1 MKVTG
6 IIAEYNPFHRGHKYQ
21 IDYCKKEL
29 HSDYVVV
36 AMSGDYVQR
45 GTPALLSKHVRAEMA
60 LRCGADLVLEMPVP
74 VSTASAEAFAM
85 GAVSMLNGLHATDY
99 LCFGSEYGE
108 VSALQELAAVL
119 VSEPEE
125 YRLFL
130 KEFLSAGCS
139 FPAARSQALVEYF
152 KNPHNFEGDTFD
164 GILTPLLNQI
174 TQILNSPNNILG
186 IEYCKALNRL
196 KSNIKPVTL
205 KRQGMGYH
213 DTLTVASSAHAVS
226 ADISGKNLPFASAS
240 AIRELLTSTLTQE
253 TIAQISAQVPDEA
266 SAFFVSSL
274 RNNGY
279 LSEEVLDN
287 LLIYRIMYT
296 DAESLSQYLDVSGDL
311 AERIINCRNEIS
323 GFTQAASL
331 LKTKEL
337 TQTRIQRAL
346 LHSILQIREAPL
358 SVPYSRVLGFRKESS
373 PLLKEIKKNSTLPVL
388 TKLADSDALLDETG
402 KRLLS
407 ETTVASNLYEKLLCK
422 KNGQKFIHEYQKQI
436 VIL

>member
-21 IDYCKKEL
+21 IDYCKKGL

-36 AMSGDYVQR
+36 AMSSDYVQR
-45 GTPALLSKHVRAEMA
+45 GTPALLPKHARAEMA
-60 LRCGADLVLEMPVP
+60 LRCGADLVLELPVS

-85 GAVSMLNGLHATDY
+85 GAVSMLDGLHVIDH

-130 KEFLSAGCS
+130 KNFLSAGCS
-139 FPAARSQALVEYF
+139 FPSARSQALVEYF
-152 KNPHNFEGDTFD
+152 KNPHNFTGDTFD
-164 GILTPLLNQI
+164 GVLTPLLNQI

-213 DTLTVASSAHAVS
+213 DTLTAVSSAYTVS
-226 ADISGKNLPFASAS
+226 ADISGKNVPFASAS
-240 AIRELLTSTLTQE
+240 AIRDLLDSDLTQE
-253 TIAQISAQVPDEA
+253 TIAQISAQVPDEV
-266 SAFFVSSL
+266 SSFFVSSL
-274 RNNGY
+274 QNNGY
-279 LSEEVLDN
+279 LNEKVLDD
-287 LLIYRIMYT
+287 LLIYRIMYA

-311 AERIINCRNEIS
+311 AERIINCRNEIF

-346 LHSILQIREAPL
+346 LHAILQIRKAPL
-358 SVPYSRVLGFRKESS
+358 TVPYARVLGFRKESS
-373 PLLKEIKKNSTLPVL
+373 PLLKEIKKSSVLPML
-388 TKLADSDALLDETG
+388 TKLADADALLDESG

-407 ETTVASNLYEKLLCK
+407 ETTAASNLYEKLLCK
-422 KNGQKFIHEYQKQI
+422 KNDQKFVHEYQKQL
-436 VIL
+436 VIF

>member
-21 IDYCKKEL
+21 IDYCKQEL

-45 GTPALLSKHVRAEMA
+45 GTPALLPKHARAEMA
-60 LRCGADLVLEMPVP
+60 LRCGADLVLELPVS

-85 GAVSMLNGLHATDY
+85 GAVSMLDGLRVIDH

-119 VSEPEE
+119 VSEPKE

-130 KEFLSAGCS
+130 KNFLSAGCS
-139 FPAARSQALVEYF
+139 FPSARSQALVEYF

-213 DTLTVASSAHAVS
+213 DTLTSVSSDHAVS
-226 ADISGKNLPFASAS
+226 ADISGKNAPFASAS
-240 AIRELLTSTLTQE
+240 AIRELLDSTLTQE
-253 TIAQISAQVPDEA
+253 TIAQISAQIPDEA
-266 SAFFVSSL
+266 SSFFVSSL
-274 RNNGY
+274 QNNGY
-279 LSEEVLDN
+279 LNEEVLDD
-287 LLIYRIMYT
+287 LLIYLIMYA
-296 DAESLSQYLDVSGDL
+296 DAELFSQYLDVSGDL

-346 LHSILQIREAPL
+346 LHSILQIRKTPL
-358 SVPYSRVLGFRKESS
+358 SLPYARVLGFREESS
-373 PLLKEIKKNSTLPVL
+373 PLLKGIKKSSAIPMF
-388 TKLADSDALLDETG
+388 TKLADANALLDEAG
-402 KRLLS
+402 KQLLS
-407 ETTVASNLYEKLLCK
+407 ETTAASNLYEKLLCK

>member
-21 IDYCKKEL
+21 IDYCKKGL

-36 AMSGDYVQR
+36 AMSSDYVQR
-45 GTPALLSKHVRAEMA
+45 GTPALLPKHARAEMA
-60 LRCGADLVLEMPVP
+60 LRCGADLVLELPVL

-85 GAVSMLNGLHATDY
+85 GAVSMLDGLHVIDH

-130 KEFLSAGCS
+130 KNFLSAGCS
-139 FPAARSQALVEYF
+139 FPSARSQALVEYF
-152 KNPHNFEGDTFD
+152 KNPHNFTGDTFD
-164 GILTPLLNQI
+164 GVLTPLLNQI

-213 DTLTVASSAHAVS
+213 DTLTAVSSAHTVS
-226 ADISGKNLPFASAS
+226 ADISGKNVPFASAS
-240 AIRELLTSTLTQE
+240 AIRDLLDSDLTQE
-253 TIAQISAQVPDEA
+253 TIAQISAQVPDEV
-266 SAFFVSSL
+266 SSFFVSSL
-274 RNNGY
+274 QNNGY
-279 LSEEVLDN
+279 LNEEVLDD
-287 LLIYRIMYT
+287 LLIYRIMYA

-311 AERIINCRNEIS
+311 AERIINCQNEIS

-346 LHSILQIREAPL
+346 LHAILQIRKAPL
-358 SVPYSRVLGFRKESS
+358 TVPYARVLGFRKESS
-373 PLLKEIKKNSTLPVL
+373 PLLKEIKKNSALPML
-388 TKLADSDALLDETG
+388 TKLADADALLDESG

-407 ETTVASNLYEKLLCK
+407 ETTAASNLYEKLLCK
-422 KNGQKFIHEYQKQI
+422 KNDQKFVHEYQKQL
-436 VIL
+436 VIF

>member
-1 MKVTG
+1 MKITG

-21 IDYCKKEL
+21 IDYCKKGL

-36 AMSGDYVQR
+36 AMSSDYVQR
-45 GTPALLSKHVRAEMA
+45 GTPALLPKHARAEMA
-60 LRCGADLVLEMPVP
+60 LRCGADLVLELPVL

-85 GAVSMLNGLHATDY
+85 GAVSMLDGLHVIDH

-130 KEFLSAGCS
+130 KNFLSAGCS
-139 FPAARSQALVEYF
+139 FPSARSQALVEYF
-152 KNPHNFEGDTFD
+152 KNPHNFTGDTFD
-164 GILTPLLNQI
+164 GVLTPLLNQI

-213 DTLTVASSAHAVS
+213 DTLTAVSSAHTVS
-226 ADISGKNLPFASAS
+226 ADISGKNVPFASAS
-240 AIRELLTSTLTQE
+240 AIRDLLDSDLTQE
-253 TIAQISAQVPDEA
+253 TIAQISAQVPDEV
-266 SAFFVSSL
+266 SSFFVSSL
-274 RNNGY
+274 QNNGY
-279 LSEEVLDN
+279 LNEEVLDD
-287 LLIYRIMYT
+287 LLIYRIMYA

-311 AERIINCRNEIS
+311 AERIINCQNEIS

-346 LHSILQIREAPL
+346 LHAILQIRKAPL
-358 SVPYSRVLGFRKESS
+358 TVPYARVLGFRKESS
-373 PLLKEIKKNSTLPVL
+373 PLLKEIKKNSALPML
-388 TKLADSDALLDETG
+388 TKLADADALLDESG

-407 ETTVASNLYEKLLCK
+407 ETTAASNLYEKLLCK
-422 KNGQKFIHEYQKQI
+422 KNDQKFVHEYQKQL
-436 VIL
+436 VIF

>member
-1 MKVTG
+1 MKITG

-29 HSDYVVV
+29 HSDYVIV

-45 GTPALLSKHVRAEMA
+45 GTPALLPKHARAEMA
-60 LRCGADLVLEMPVP
+60 LRCGADLVLELPVS

-85 GAVSMLNGLHATDY
+85 GAVSMLDGLHVIDH

-119 VSEPEE
+119 VSEPKE
-125 YRLFL
+125 YRMFL
-130 KEFLSAGCS
+130 KKFLSAGCS
-139 FPAARSQALVEYF
+139 FPSARSQALVEYF

-213 DTLTVASSAHAVS
+213 DTLTAVSSAHTVS
-226 ADISGKNLPFASAS
+226 ADISGKNVPFASAS
-240 AIRELLTSTLTQE
+240 AIRDLLDSDLTQE
-253 TIAQISAQVPDEA
+253 TIAQISAQVPDEV
-266 SAFFVSSL
+266 SSFFVSSL
-274 RNNGY
+274 QNNGY
-279 LSEEVLDN
+279 LNEEVLND
-287 LLIYRIMYT
+287 LLIYLIMYA

-323 GFTQAASL
+323 GFTQAAFL

-346 LHSILQIREAPL
+346 LHSILQIRKVPL
-358 SVPYSRVLGFRKESS
+358 SVPYARVLGFRKESS
-373 PLLKEIKKNSTLPVL
+373 PLLKSIKKSSVIPMF
-388 TKLADSDALLDETG
+388 TKLADANVLLDEAG
-402 KRLLS
+402 KRLLN
-407 ETTVASNLYEKLLCK
+407 ETTAASNLYEKLLCK

>member
-1 MKVTG
+1 M
-6 IIAEYNPFHRGHKYQ
+6 
-21 IDYCKKEL
+21 
-29 HSDYVVV
+29 
-36 AMSGDYVQR
+36 
-45 GTPALLSKHVRAEMA
+45 
-60 LRCGADLVLEMPVP
+60 
-74 VSTASAEAFAM
+74 
-85 GAVSMLNGLHATDY
+85 
-99 LCFGSEYGE
+99 
-108 VSALQELAAVL
+108 
-119 VSEPEE
+119 
-125 YRLFL
+125 
-130 KEFLSAGCS
+130 
-139 FPAARSQALVEYF
+139 EYF
-152 KNPHNFEGDTFD
+152 KNPHNFTGDTFD

-196 KSNIKPVTL
+196 KSSLKPVTL

-213 DTLTVASSAHAVS
+213 DTLTAASSAHAVS
-226 ADISGKNLPFASAS
+226 ADISGKNPPFASAS

-253 TIAQISAQVPDEA
+253 TIAQISAQVPDET

-279 LSEEVLDN
+279 LSEEVLDD
-287 LLIYRIMYT
+287 LLIYRIMYE
-296 DAESLSQYLDVSGDL
+296 DAESLSQYLDVSGNL

-388 TKLADSDALLDETG
+388 TKLADSDALLVRQEDAS
-402 KRLLS
+402 S
-407 ETTVASNLYEKLLCK
+407 ETTAAPTFTKSSLQKERAEIYSRISETVGYFLNIYTKLKTAITDSEILIFPLVMAV
-422 KNGQKFIHEYQKQI
+422 FIILTAESCHYQEPYR
-436 VIL
+436 LRF

>member
-45 GTPALLSKHVRAEMA
+45 GTPALLSKHARAEMA
-60 LRCGADLVLEMPVP
+60 LRCGADLVLELPVS

-85 GAVSMLNGLHATDY
+85 GAVSMLDGLRVIDH
-99 LCFGSEYGE
+99 LCFGSEYGK
-108 VSALQELAAVL
+108 VSALRELAAVL
-119 VSEPEE
+119 VSEPKE

-130 KEFLSAGCS
+130 KKFLSAGCS
-139 FPAARSQALVEYF
+139 FPSARSQALVEYF

-196 KSNIKPVTL
+196 KSNIKPITL

-213 DTLTVASSAHAVS
+213 DTLTAVSSAHTVS
-226 ADISGKNLPFASAS
+226 ADISGKNVPFASAS
-240 AIRELLTSTLTQE
+240 AIRDLLDSDLTQE
-253 TIAQISAQVPDEA
+253 TIAQISAQVPDEV
-266 SAFFVSSL
+266 SSFFVSSL
-274 RNNGY
+274 QNNGY
-279 LSEEVLDN
+279 LNEEVLND
-287 LLIYRIMYT
+287 LLIYLIMYA

-323 GFTQAASL
+323 GFTQAAFL

-346 LHSILQIREAPL
+346 LHSILQIRKAPL
-358 SVPYSRVLGFRKESS
+358 SVPYARVLGFRKESS
-373 PLLKEIKKNSTLPVL
+373 PLLKSIKKSSVIPMF
-388 TKLADSDALLDETG
+388 TKLADADVLLDEAG
-402 KRLLS
+402 KRLLN
-407 ETTVASNLYEKLLCK
+407 ETTAASNLYEKLLCK

>member
-45 GTPALLSKHVRAEMA
+45 GTPALLSKHARAEMA
-60 LRCGADLVLEMPVP
+60 LRCGADLVLELPVS

-85 GAVSMLNGLHATDY
+85 GAVSMLDGLRVIDH
-99 LCFGSEYGE
+99 LCFGSEYGK

-119 VSEPEE
+119 VSEPKE

-130 KEFLSAGCS
+130 KKFLSAGCS
-139 FPAARSQALVEYF
+139 FPSARSQALVEYF

-213 DTLTVASSAHAVS
+213 DTLTAVSSDPAVS
-226 ADISGKNLPFASAS
+226 ADISGKNVPFASAS
-240 AIRELLTSTLTQE
+240 AIRELLDSTLTQE
-253 TIAQISAQVPDEA
+253 TIAQISAQIPDEA
-266 SAFFVSSL
+266 SSFFVSSL
-274 RNNGY
+274 QNNGY
-279 LSEEVLDN
+279 LNEEVLDD
-287 LLIYRIMYT
+287 LLIYLIMYT

-323 GFTQAASL
+323 GFTQATSL

-346 LHSILQIREAPL
+346 LHSILQIRKAPL
-358 SVPYSRVLGFRKESS
+358 SLSYARVLGFRKEST
-373 PLLKEIKKNSTLPVL
+373 PLLKGIKKSSAIPMF
-388 TKLADSDALLDETG
+388 TKLADANVLLDEAG
-402 KRLLS
+402 KQLLS
-407 ETTVASNLYEKLLCK
+407 ETTAASNLYEKLLCK

>member
-1 MKVTG
+1 MKITG

-29 HSDYVVV
+29 HSDYVIV

-45 GTPALLSKHVRAEMA
+45 GTPALLPKHARAEMA
-60 LRCGADLVLEMPVP
+60 LRCGADLVLELPVS

-85 GAVSMLNGLHATDY
+85 GAVSMLDGLHVIDH

-119 VSEPEE
+119 VSEPKE

-130 KEFLSAGCS
+130 KKFLSAGCS
-139 FPAARSQALVEYF
+139 FPSARSQALVEYF

-213 DTLTVASSAHAVS
+213 DTLTAVSSAHTVS
-226 ADISGKNLPFASAS
+226 ADISGKNVPFASAS
-240 AIRELLTSTLTQE
+240 AIRDLLDSDLTQE
-253 TIAQISAQVPDEA
+253 TIAQISAQVPDEV
-266 SAFFVSSL
+266 SSFFVSSL
-274 RNNGY
+274 QNNGY
-279 LSEEVLDN
+279 LNEEVLND
-287 LLIYRIMYT
+287 LLIYLIMYA

-346 LHSILQIREAPL
+346 LHSILQIRKAPL
-358 SVPYSRVLGFRKESS
+358 SLSYARVLGFRKEST
-373 PLLKEIKKNSTLPVL
+373 PLLKGIKKSSAIPMF
-388 TKLADSDALLDETG
+388 TKLADANVLLDEAG
-402 KRLLS
+402 KQLLS
-407 ETTVASNLYEKLLCK
+407 ETTAASNLYEKLLCK

>member
-1 MKVTG
+1 
-6 IIAEYNPFHRGHKYQ
+6 
-21 IDYCKKEL
+21 
-29 HSDYVVV
+29 
-36 AMSGDYVQR
+36 
-45 GTPALLSKHVRAEMA
+45 MA
-60 LRCGADLVLEMPVP
+60 VKFAKRLDNLE
-74 VSTASAEAFAM
+74 
-85 GAVSMLNGLHATDY
+85 G
-99 LCFGSEYGE
+99 
-108 VSALQELAAVL
+108 
-119 VSEPEE
+119 
-125 YRLFL
+125 
-130 KEFLSAGCS
+130 
-139 FPAARSQALVEYF
+139 
-152 KNPHNFEGDTFD
+152 
-164 GILTPLLNQI
+164 
-174 TQILNSPNNILG
+174 
-186 IEYCKALNRL
+186 
-196 KSNIKPVTL
+196 
-205 KRQGMGYH
+205 
-213 DTLTVASSAHAVS
+213 
-226 ADISGKNLPFASAS
+226 S

-279 LSEEVLDN
+279 LSEEVLDD
-287 LLIYRIMYT
+287 LLIYRIMYE
-296 DAESLSQYLDVSGDL
+296 DAESLSQYLDVSGNL

-407 ETTVASNLYEKLLCK
+407 ETTAASNLYEKLLCK
-422 KNGQKFIHEYQKQI
+422 KNGQKFIHEYQKQL
-436 VIL
+436 VIF

>member
-1 MKVTG
+1 MKITG

-29 HSDYVVV
+29 HSDYVIV

-45 GTPALLSKHVRAEMA
+45 GTPALLPKHARAEMA
-60 LRCGADLVLEMPVP
+60 LRCGADLVLELPVS

-85 GAVSMLNGLHATDY
+85 GAVSMLDGLHVIDH

-119 VSEPEE
+119 VSEPKE
-125 YRLFL
+125 YRMFL
-130 KEFLSAGCS
+130 KKFLSAGCS
-139 FPAARSQALVEYF
+139 FPSARSQALVEYF

-213 DTLTVASSAHAVS
+213 DTLTAVSFAHTVS
-226 ADISGKNLPFASAS
+226 ADISGKNVPFASAS
-240 AIRELLTSTLTQE
+240 AIRDLLDSDLTQE
-253 TIAQISAQVPDEA
+253 TIAQISAQVPDEV
-266 SAFFVSSL
+266 SSFFVSSL
-274 RNNGY
+274 QNNGY
-279 LSEEVLDN
+279 LNEEVLND
-287 LLIYRIMYT
+287 LLIYLIMYA

-323 GFTQAASL
+323 GFTQAAFL

-346 LHSILQIREAPL
+346 LHSILQIRKVPL
-358 SVPYSRVLGFRKESS
+358 SVPYARVLGFRKESS
-373 PLLKEIKKNSTLPVL
+373 PLLKSIKKSSVIPMF
-388 TKLADSDALLDETG
+388 TKLADANVLLDEAG
-402 KRLLS
+402 KRLLN
-407 ETTVASNLYEKLLCK
+407 ETTAASNLYEKLLCK

>member
-1 MKVTG
+1 M
-6 IIAEYNPFHRGHKYQ
+6 Q
-21 IDYCKKEL
+21 
-29 HSDYVVV
+29 
-36 AMSGDYVQR
+36 
-45 GTPALLSKHVRAEMA
+45 
-60 LRCGADLVLEMPVP
+60 
-74 VSTASAEAFAM
+74 
-85 GAVSMLNGLHATDY
+85 
-99 LCFGSEYGE
+99 
-108 VSALQELAAVL
+108 AVL
-119 VSEPEE
+119 FRQHAV
-125 YRLFL
+125 RHWWNIL
-130 KEFLSAGCS
+130 KTLIIS
-139 FPAARSQALVEYF
+139 PVI
-152 KNPHNFEGDTFD
+152 TFD

-196 KSNIKPVTL
+196 KSSLKPVTL

-213 DTLTVASSAHAVS
+213 DTLTAASSAHAVS
-226 ADISGKNLPFASAS
+226 ADISGKNPPFASAS

-279 LSEEVLDN
+279 LSEEVLDD
-287 LLIYRIMYT
+287 LLIYRIMYE
-296 DAESLSQYLDVSGDL
+296 DAESLSQYLDVSGNL

-373 PLLKEIKKNSTLPVL
+373 PLLKEIKKNSALPVL

-407 ETTVASNLYEKLLCK
+407 ETTAASNLYEKLLCK
-422 KNGQKFIHEYQKQI
+422 KNGQKFIHEYQKQL
-436 VIL
+436 VIF

>member
-1 MKVTG
+1 M
-6 IIAEYNPFHRGHKYQ
+6 
-21 IDYCKKEL
+21 
-29 HSDYVVV
+29 
-36 AMSGDYVQR
+36 
-45 GTPALLSKHVRAEMA
+45 
-60 LRCGADLVLEMPVP
+60 
-74 VSTASAEAFAM
+74 
-85 GAVSMLNGLHATDY
+85 
-99 LCFGSEYGE
+99 
-108 VSALQELAAVL
+108 
-119 VSEPEE
+119 
-125 YRLFL
+125 
-130 KEFLSAGCS
+130 
-139 FPAARSQALVEYF
+139 EYF